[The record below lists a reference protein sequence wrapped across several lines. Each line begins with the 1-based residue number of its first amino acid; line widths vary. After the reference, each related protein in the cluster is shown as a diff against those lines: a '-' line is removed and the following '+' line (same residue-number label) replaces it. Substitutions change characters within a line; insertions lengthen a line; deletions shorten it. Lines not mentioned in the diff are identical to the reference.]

1 MSQAL
6 SMNTELILLIAA
18 AILIISVVLSKVSE
32 RIGVPTLLLFLGL
45 GMLAGS
51 DGPGGIYFEDARLAQ
66 SLATVA
72 LAYILFAGGLETDFS
87 SVRKTLKPGVSLAT
101 LGVVIT
107 ALVTGV
113 FAWQVLGLSW
123 MNSLLIGAIVS
134 STDAAAVFAVLRS
147 KSVGLKGMLRPLLEL
162 ESGSNDP
169 MAVFLTVGLIE
180 LIKHP
185 HRSFFMLI
193 PLFIQQMAL
202 GLVLGYVMARLFIYL
217 INRIALDYEGLYPVL
232 SLGWVLFTYA
242 LTAWLGGSGFL
253 AVYISGLVLGSQRF
267 SHKKSLIRFQDGV
280 SWLMHVL
287 MFFTLGLLV
296 YPTKLIP
303 VAGQGLLVA
312 LALIFL
318 ARPVAVFISLAF
330 SRLSFRE
337 KHLISWVG
345 LRGSVPI
352 VLATFPMLA
361 GLEQSHFIFNLVFFI
376 VISSVLL
383 QGTTI
388 PLFARLAK
396 VDAPLVRQRRYPID
410 FDNSEGMDL
419 QLIDL
424 FVPYGADAAG
434 KTILELN
441 FPKDS
446 LITLISRN
454 EKFIMPGGTTL
465 LQEGDVLLILTNR
478 ENMANVQAILSKQK
492 EESQIDRIEE

>member
-1 MSQAL
+1 
-6 SMNTELILLIAA
+6 
-18 AILIISVVLSKVSE
+18 
-32 RIGVPTLLLFLGL
+32 
-45 GMLAGS
+45 
-51 DGPGGIYFEDARLAQ
+51 
-66 SLATVA
+66 
-72 LAYILFAGGLETDFS
+72 
-87 SVRKTLKPGVSLAT
+87 
-101 LGVVIT
+101 
-107 ALVTGV
+107 
-113 FAWQVLGLSW
+113 
-123 MNSLLIGAIVS
+123 
-134 STDAAAVFAVLRS
+134 
-147 KSVGLKGMLRPLLEL
+147 
-162 ESGSNDP
+162 
-169 MAVFLTVGLIE
+169 MAVFLTVGIIE
-180 LIKHP
+180 LIQHP
-185 HRSFFMLI
+185 EKSAFVLI
-193 PLFIQQMAL
+193 PLFLQQMIL
-202 GLVLGYVMARLFIYL
+202 GLALGYVMARLFIYL

-253 AVYISGLVLGSQRF
+253 AVYISGLVLGSLRF
-267 SHKKSLIRFQDGV
+267 SHKKSLIRFQDGI

-296 YPTKLIP
+296 YPSKLIP

-318 ARPVAVFISLAF
+318 ARPVAVFVSLAF

-361 GLEQSHFIFNLVFFI
+361 GLDPNHFIFNLVFFI
-376 VISSVLL
+376 VIASVLV

-388 PLFARLAK
+388 PLLAKLAK

-419 QLIDL
+419 QLVDL
-424 FVPYGADAAG
+424 FVPYGSEAAG
-434 KTILELN
+434 KAILDLN

-454 EKFIMPGGTTL
+454 EKFIMPSGTTV
-465 LQEGDVLLILTNR
+465 LQEGDVLLILTNK
-478 ENMANVQAILSKQK
+478 ENLASVQTILSRHK
-492 EESQIDRIEE
+492 EDPE

>member
-1 MSQAL
+1 
-6 SMNTELILLIAA
+6 MNTELILLIAA
-18 AILIISVVLSKVSE
+18 AILVISVVLSKVSE

-66 SLATVA
+66 SLATLA
-72 LAYILFAGGLETDFS
+72 LAFILFAGGLETDFG
-87 SVRKTLKPGVSLAT
+87 SVRRTLKPGLSLAT
-101 LGVVIT
+101 MGVLLT

-113 FAWQVLGLSW
+113 FVWLVLGLSW

-147 KSVGLKGMLRPLLEL
+147 RSVGLKEPLRPLLEL

-169 MAVFLTVGLIE
+169 MAVFMTVGLIE
-180 LIKHP
+180 LIKNP
-185 HRSFFMLI
+185 ERSFLILI
-193 PLFIQQMAL
+193 PLFVQQMAL
-202 GLVLGYVMARLFIYL
+202 GLVLGYVMARLFIHL
-217 INRIALDYEGLYPVL
+217 IKRIALDYEGLYPVL
-232 SLGWVLFTYA
+232 SLGWVLLTYA

-253 AVYISGLVLGSQRF
+253 AVYISGLVLGHLPF
-267 SHKKSLIRFQDGV
+267 SHKKSLIRFQDGI

-296 YPTKLIP
+296 YPSKLIP
-303 VAGQGLLVA
+303 VAGKGLLVA

-318 ARPVAVFISLAF
+318 ARPVAVFVSLAF

-361 GLEQSHFIFNLVFFI
+361 GLDESHFIFNLVFFI
-376 VISSVLL
+376 VISSVLV

-424 FVPYGADAAG
+424 FVPYGSYAAD
-434 KTILELN
+434 KTILDLN
-441 FPKDS
+441 FPRDS

-454 EKFIMPGGTTL
+454 EKFIMPSGTTI

-478 ENMANVQAILSKQK
+478 ENMAKVQAILSRKK
-492 EESQIDRIEE
+492 EESPSETKE

>member
-1 MSQAL
+1 MH
-6 SMNTELILLIAA
+6 TELILLIAA
-18 AILIISVVLSKVSE
+18 AILVISVVLSKVSE

-87 SVRKTLKPGVSLAT
+87 SVRRTLKLGLSLAT
-101 LGVVIT
+101 LGVLIT

-113 FAWQVLGLSW
+113 FVWLVLGLSW
-123 MNSLLIGAIVS
+123 MNSLLLGAIVS

-147 KSVGLKGMLRPLLEL
+147 KSVGLKDPLRPLLEL

-180 LIKHP
+180 LIKNP
-185 HRSFFMLI
+185 ERSFLVLI
-193 PLFIQQMAL
+193 PLFVQQMAL
-202 GLVLGYVMARLFIYL
+202 GLVLGYVLARLFILL

-253 AVYISGLVLGSQRF
+253 AVYISGLVLGNKPF

-296 YPTKLIP
+296 YPTKLVP
-303 VAGQGLLVA
+303 VAGKGLLVA

-318 ARPVAVFISLAF
+318 ARPAAVFVSLAF
-330 SRLSFRE
+330 SRLTFRE

-361 GLEQSHFIFNLVFFI
+361 GLDESHFIFNLVFFI
-376 VISSVLL
+376 VISSVLV

-424 FVPYGADAAG
+424 FVPYGSYAAE
-434 KTILELN
+434 KTVLELN
-441 FPKDS
+441 FPRDS

-454 EKFIMPGGTTL
+454 EKFIMPSGTTV

-478 ENMANVQAILSKQK
+478 ENMAKVQAILSRKK
-492 EESQIDRIEE
+492 EAPSEEKE

>member
-1 MSQAL
+1 
-6 SMNTELILLIAA
+6 MNTELILLIAA
-18 AILIISVVLSKVSE
+18 AILVISVVLSKVSE
-32 RIGVPTLLLFLGL
+32 RIGIPTLLLFLGI

-51 DGPGGIYFEDARLAQ
+51 DGPGGIYFDDARLAQ

-72 LAYILFAGGLETDFS
+72 LAYILFAGGLETDFG
-87 SVRKTLKPGVSLAT
+87 SVRRTLKPGLSLAT
-101 LGVVIT
+101 MGVLLT

-113 FAWQVLGLSW
+113 FVWQVLGLSW

-147 KSVGLKGMLRPLLEL
+147 KSVGLKEPLRPLLEL

-169 MAVFLTVGLIE
+169 MAVFMTVGLIE
-180 LIKHP
+180 LIKNP
-185 HRSFFMLI
+185 ERSFLVLI
-193 PLFIQQMAL
+193 PLFVQQMAL
-202 GLVLGYVMARLFIYL
+202 GLVLGYVMARLFIHL
-217 INRIALDYEGLYPVL
+217 IKRIALDYEGLYPVL
-232 SLGWVLFTYA
+232 SLGWVLLTYA

-253 AVYISGLVLGSQRF
+253 AVYISGLVLGHLPF
-267 SHKKSLIRFQDGV
+267 SHKKSLIRFQDGI

-296 YPTKLIP
+296 YPSKLIP
-303 VAGQGLLVA
+303 VAGKGLLVA

-318 ARPVAVFISLAF
+318 ARPVAVFVSLAF

-361 GLEQSHFIFNLVFFI
+361 GLDESHFIFNLVFFI
-376 VISSVLL
+376 VISSVLV

-424 FVPYGADAAG
+424 FVPYGSYAAD
-434 KTILELN
+434 KTILDLN
-441 FPKDS
+441 FPRDS

-454 EKFIMPGGTTL
+454 EKFIMPSGTTI

-478 ENMANVQAILSKQK
+478 ENMAKVQAILSRKK
-492 EESQIDRIEE
+492 EESPSETKE